1 MDRAAALASY
11 GTLAGM
17 ALPVVLYPMA
27 ILSSGAAL
35 LVPEFARLKAGGD
48 RAGTVALSRRSLSV
62 TLSFSCGCLAVLAAF
77 AAPVGR
83 VLFASED
90 AGRFIF
96 YLAPVVPVMFLDHI
110 TDAALKGIGEQVAV
124 MWINIAD
131 SALTVLLILVLLP
144 RFGIVGYILMIAL
157 TEVFN
162 FALSLARLAQKTGY
176 RPSLRR
182 IFPPLSFALLSLFFS
197 RVVLAPGIGS
207 VRSLALGGAA
217 GLALYLLP
225 FLLFLRR
232 AKNAPRP

>member
-1 MDRAAALASY
+1 MTNCRTRAFLLLFGGVLVLFDAFLWIRGQYRLAFPLLAFLLTLPALI
-11 GTLAGM
+11 
-17 ALPVVLYPMA
+17 VFEWRR
-27 ILSSGAAL
+27 SGAR
-35 LVPEFARLKAGGD
+35 E
-48 RAGTVALSRRSLSV
+48 
-62 TLSFSCGCLAVLAAF
+62 LAAI
-77 AAPVGR
+77 AVMTGISVVGR

-182 IFPPLSFALLSLFFS
+182 IFPPLSFALLSLLFS

-225 FLLFLRR
+225 FLLFPRR